1 MWFGFECSTFRRK
14 LSSASYVTV
23 VLGALPSLIPFP
35 TWTPLNSPPPSSS
48 PRVGTLDYTRYHC
61 TWQKSANVGKGRE
74 LTVVAAPDRTNACIQ
89 ALRRVVMRSPVIWT
103 DWLPQSSGP
112 ARFPDNRRLFTRF
125 KENLLGRVAWKWS
138 EHGTAIL
145 GDSGLHDG
153 RTCPTGLGQGLPRRD
168 GVHINLRDECSAIFL
183 STWAHHLHV
192 HLCLFYYGRWGWFK

>member
-23 VLGALPSLIPFP
+23 VLGALPSLITFP
-35 TWTPLNSPPPSSS
+35 TWTPLNSPPPSSL
-48 PRVGTLDYTRYHC
+48 PLVGTLDCTRYHC

-74 LTVVAAPDRTNACIQ
+74 LKVVVAPDRTNACIQ

-145 GDSGLHDG
+145 EDSGLHDG
-153 RTCPTGLGQGLPRRD
+153 RTCPTGLGQGLPRGD
-168 GVHINLRDECSAIFL
+168 GVHINLRDECSTLFL
-183 STWAHHLHV
+183 STWAHRLHV
-192 HLCLFYYGRWGWFK
+192 HLCLFYYWRRGWFK